1 MQQNNLGCIFLRKRI
16 MERRC
21 KQITN
26 RRKMLM
32 SIKNRWKIAFF
43 TLLGG
48 IFFIIVMIGCMVLS
62 TDQPTSLPNT
72 SMDNKNSVQFNI
84 STRKEDI
91 NKLLNQYVNLTTSYN
106 VRLKNDVIEFKGFVP
121 VLSEK
126 IHVKITFVP
135 KASNNGDLI
144 LIPKSF
150 SLGKLNLSISSVLK
164 LVNSS
169 VKLPEWIIIQPFN
182 KIIYVELQKM
192 KINNSPIK
200 IRVNHINLK
209 KDDISL
215 KVLFLTDH

>member
-1 MQQNNLGCIFLRKRI
+1 
-16 MERRC
+16 
-21 KQITN
+21 
-26 RRKMLM
+26 M

-48 IFFIIVMIGCMVLS
+48 IIFIIIMVGNMVVS
-62 TDQPTSLPNT
+62 TDQPTPLPT
-72 SMDNKNSVQFNI
+72 TFMDNKKSVQFNV
-84 STRKEDI
+84 STHKEDI
-91 NKLLNQYVNLTTSYN
+91 NKLLNQYVNITTSYN
-106 VRLKNDVIEFKGFVP
+106 VRLKDDVIEFKGFVP

-126 IHVKITFVP
+126 VGVKITFIP

-150 SLGKLNLSISSVLK
+150 SLGKLKLPISSVLK

-169 VKLPEWIIIQPFN
+169 VKLPEWIIIQPVN

-192 KINNSPIK
+192 RINNSPIK